1 MTSISAPFVYD
12 DKIEIDDINDDN
24 LTIEQEPLA
33 IVVEIAMGIQKKP
46 YWERDYKAYWKIA
59 NSKLYLK
66 KIHSN
71 YINDDT
77 FSMKNFF
84 SMHIDKFGEHEP
96 VFADWYSGK
105 LIVAINE
112 ETHRCE
118 NDLYIFTT
126 YREITIMNGNIT
138 HQNEIY
144 AGYKELPF

>member
-12 DKIEIDDINDDN
+12 DKIQIDDINDDD

-46 YWERDYKAYWKIA
+46 YWERDYKAYWKIE

-84 SMHIDKFGEHEP
+84 SKHIEKFGEHEP

-112 ETHRCE
+112 ETHRYE

-126 YREITIMNGNIT
+126 YRDITIKNGDVIL
-138 HQNEIY
+138 QNEIY

>member
-1 MTSISAPFVYD
+1 M
-12 DKIEIDDINDDN
+12 
-24 LTIEQEPLA
+24 A
-33 IVVEIAMGIQKKP
+33 IAITFGLL
-46 YWERDYKAYWKIA
+46 A

-84 SMHIDKFGEHEP
+84 SKHIEEFGEHEP

-112 ETHRCE
+112 ETHRYE

-126 YREITIMNGNIT
+126 YREITIKNGDVIL
-138 HQNEIY
+138 QNEIY
-144 AGYKELPF
+144 AGYKAPPF